1 MVITLTLISQAVLG
15 SQISHVCLVS
25 EEVILTAQ
33 TRVASMMLTAVTDKP
48 ILVFDGA
55 TPSRLRLYIASGARV
70 IENCTTYSPIRSVSN
85 ISNGYLTFTLFERD
99 LTIDALL
106 CGFDKPLSSTR
117 VLPGVCGEDLTRDC
131 ISHTLDLWF
140 YYTELTVWHH
150 PAVLDLL

>member
-85 ISNGYLTFTLFERD
+85 ISNGYLTFTLFVERPND
-99 LTIDALL
+99 
-106 CGFDKPLSSTR
+106 
-117 VLPGVCGEDLTRDC
+117 
-131 ISHTLDLWF
+131 
-140 YYTELTVWHH
+140 
-150 PAVLDLL
+150 